1 MFVEKHRGFQFMIAW
16 VRFGKFLRGDRAVK
30 YTMMGG
36 GGVKWPFVCCQV

>member
-1 MFVEKHRGFQFMIAW
+1 MIAW

-36 GGVKWPFVCCQV
+36 GLSGLLYAVKCDFHNI